1 MFSYHQVICIM
12 HTDLLH
18 AFGPS
23 TVGYNLVVALNNL
36 IKGMDIDILD
46 ALMHLNTPA
55 HVAS

>member
-1 MFSYHQVICIM
+1 M

-23 TVGYNLVVALNNL
+23 TVGYNLVVASNNL
-36 IKGMDIDILD
+36 IKGTGAWTLTFLD